1 MPRKGV
7 IFTASAQP
15 YIGGQAVIE
24 GVMMR
29 APSCLTVAVRRPDG
43 TIALREGPYHSRWS
57 KKLWKQPGF
66 RGVAM
71 LVESMAMGFKALQFS
86 AEQQMT
92 EQELAEQ
99 QDSGRLA
106 VLISTVLALGLF
118 IALPQGLASFASRS
132 AGWELGLTDTWFHVL
147 IGGFKLMIFV
157 AYLFVISRM
166 SEVRR
171 LFQYHGA
178 EHKTIN
184 AYEKNLPL
192 TVQNVQAQTTLH
204 PRCGTTFL
212 VVVIVVSIILGS
224 VAAPLLMPDVDGWLG
239 QVALLSIRIGLLPF
253 IAALSYELQRFSARH
268 CVRGWRRFVLYPGF
282 LFQKITTREPDD
294 DQVEIA
300 IAAME
305 AAAWRQQIQDA
316 APHGEDPIV
325 FASFARFRE
334 VLSGNESLAA
344 CRPV

>member
-1 MPRKGV
+1 M
-7 IFTASAQP
+7 AQP

-29 APSCLTVAVRRPDG
+29 APACLTVAVRRPDG

-57 KKLWKQPGF
+57 RKLWKLPGF

-71 LVESMAMGFKALQFS
+71 LVESMAMGFAALQIS
-86 AEQQMT
+86 AEQQMS
-92 EQELAEQ
+92 EQELAEEQ
-99 QDSGRLA
+99 GSGRLA
-106 VLISTVLALGLF
+106 VFISTLLALALF
-118 IALPQGLASFASRS
+118 IALPQGLASLTARG
-132 AGWELGLTDTWFHVL
+132 AGLDLGLTDTWFHVL

-157 AYLFVISRM
+157 GYLFVISRIP
-166 SEVRR
+166 EVGR

-192 TVQNVQAQTTLH
+192 TVDNVQSQTTLH

-212 VVVIVVSIILGS
+212 VMVIVVSIIVGS
-224 VAAPLLMPDVDGWLG
+224 LAAPLLMPNVEGWLG
-239 QVALLSIRIGLLPF
+239 QVSLLLIRIGLLPL
-253 IAALSYELQRFSARH
+253 IAAISYELQRLSARF
-268 CVRGWRRFVLYPGF
+268 CTKGWRRLLLYPGF
-282 LFQKITTREPDD
+282 VFQKITTREPDD

-305 AAAWRQQIQDA
+305 AAAWRQQIQNE

-334 VLSGNESLAA
+334 VLSGEGSLASSRA
-344 CRPV
+344 V